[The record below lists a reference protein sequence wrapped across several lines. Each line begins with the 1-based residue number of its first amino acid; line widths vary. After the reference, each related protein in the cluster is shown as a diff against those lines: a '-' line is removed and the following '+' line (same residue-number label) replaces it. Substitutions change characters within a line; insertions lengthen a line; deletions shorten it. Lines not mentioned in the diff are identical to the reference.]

1 MTTDVIVLKQRLA
14 EAEAAKHRLATG
26 SQRERINR
34 AGTEITYTRTNMADL
49 DTYIRGLREDIAR
62 SEGRPARRILNIE
75 F

>member
-49 DTYIRGLREDIAR
+49 DTYIKGLKAAIDR
-62 SEGRPARRILNIE
+62 SEGRSARSILNVE